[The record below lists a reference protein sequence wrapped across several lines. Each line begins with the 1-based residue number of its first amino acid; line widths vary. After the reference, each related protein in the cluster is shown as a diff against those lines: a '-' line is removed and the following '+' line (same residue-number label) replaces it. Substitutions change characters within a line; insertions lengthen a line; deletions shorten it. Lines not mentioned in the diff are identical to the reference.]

1 MHEDIVI
8 HTLTKEY
15 NRLFKLTEANMRL
28 QLHTALDDIRMEQMN
43 LLQKA
48 MKLWKEHRQEN

>member
-15 NRLFKLTEANMRL
+15 NRLFKLTEANRKL
-28 QLHTALDDIRMEQMN
+28 NLHTTLDDIRIEQMN
-43 LLQKA
+43 LIQQA
-48 MKLWKEHRQEN
+48 MKLWKEHRN